1 MDLPSKEVKHA
12 VFFPKKIHIRRIPTT
27 TNVVFDDFL
36 PSFIFI
42 YVNACLTMWN
52 LLIIL
57 WPLLFASLPQF
68 SCGLFIPSE
77 KTDKLAYHEK
87 IYRGVTNKMYNINF
101 V

>member
-12 VFFPKKIHIRRIPTT
+12 VFFPKRIHIRRIPTT

-52 LLIIL
+52 LLIML
-57 WPLLFASLPQF
+57 WPLLFAFLPQF
-68 SCGLFIPSE
+68 SYGMYIPSE
-77 KTDKLAYHEK
+77 KKKKLSHQDS
-87 IYRGVTNKMYNINF
+87 
-101 V
+101 

>member
-1 MDLPSKEVKHA
+1 MDLPSKKVKHA
-12 VFFPKKIHIRRIPTT
+12 VFFLSQKDPYKKDIPTT

-52 LLIIL
+52 LLIML
-57 WPLLFASLPQF
+57 WPLLFAFLPQL

-77 KTDKLAYHEK
+77 KTEKLSHQED
-87 IYRGVTNKMYNINF
+87 V
-101 V
+101 